1 MKYPSL
7 HFMPLCMLAAFA
19 VPAALHAQNQPPAAG
34 PSAAQKAAE
43 SATDLGNAYYHY
55 MLAHE
60 YEEKAETYGSS
71 DYANKAIEEYKMALN
86 DDPGSK
92 YLNSHLAE
100 LYFQTGH
107 IKEAIEAAQQQV
119 KNDPSDLGAHRL
131 LAEVYLR
138 ALGNEEQ
145 GDVAAQ
151 MMKLAIGEYQKIVAL
166 APNSID
172 DHLMLARLYAADHD
186 TAKAEQQLAAAQQIN
201 PGSEETALIANR
213 FYSDLG
219 DTQKAVD
226 VLRNLPEDDQTA
238 RTEYQLGQT
247 FDQLR
252 DNASAVAAYQ
262 KALALQPDNVDV
274 EKALAHDLMASNKP
288 DQALAIYKDIVES
301 DPNDSDAWGA
311 MGRIEINDG
320 DFEEAQTAVRKARDL
335 DSANLE
341 YLFEEATVDD
351 ALGQLDDSA
360 KLYTQLLTATEHPSG
375 VYSDQEKGTYSL
387 VLDRLAQVY
396 REQSN
401 TDQAIAVYQ
410 KKAALGGDY
419 EEQAYDQEV
428 ETYREAHE
436 YDKAVATAQQSV
448 KDQPKSLDAKL
459 TLARQLADT
468 GHADQGVGMAKQ
480 LVAAHPR
487 DLETYYQLAMI
498 YTDLR
503 KWKDAGSVLDKAQK
517 LASKKNDQVMVDFER
532 AMMDDRA
539 RHYDA
544 AEAGFRKVLSLDP
557 DNALVL
563 NNYGFML
570 ADRGV
575 QLEQALSMIRKAV
588 KLEPTN
594 YAYLDSLGWAYYRLG
609 KYPQAQA
616 NLERA
621 VARDGMDPTVHEH
634 LGDLYEKTGRLKE
647 AEAQWELSLNEF
659 AHTVQAD
666 MDQGEVARVQ
676 KKLDSA
682 RVRLA
687 KESGRP
693 GPDKQE

>member
-1 MKYPSL
+1 
-7 HFMPLCMLAAFA
+7 MPLCMLAPLA
-19 VPAALHAQNQPPAAG
+19 VASGLCAQTQTPPAKADA
-34 PSAAQKAAE
+34 PASQKPAE
-43 SATDLGNAYYHY
+43 SAADLGNAYFHY
-55 MLAHE
+55 MMAHE
-60 YEEKAETYGSS
+60 YEEKAATYGQAE
-71 DYANKAIEEYKMALN
+71 YATRAIEEYKAALN

-119 KNDPSDLGAHRL
+119 KQDPSDLEAHRL

-138 ALGNEEQ
+138 SLGNDEQ
-145 GDVAAQ
+145 GDVAEQ
-151 MMKLAIGEYQKIVAL
+151 MMKLAIGEYEKIVSL
-166 APNSID
+166 APTSID

-186 TAKAEQQLAAAQQIN
+186 NAKADAQLTAARQIN
-201 PGSEETALIANR
+201 PGSEETALISNR
-213 FYSDLG
+213 FYADAG

-226 VLRNLPEDDQTA
+226 VLKTLPEDDQTA
-238 RTEYQLGQT
+238 RTEYQLGMT
-247 FDQLR
+247 YDQMK
-252 DNASAVAAYQ
+252 DNASAIAAYQ
-262 KALALQPDNVDV
+262 KALDLQPDNLDV
-274 EKALAHDLMASNKP
+274 EKALAKDLTAANQP
-288 DQALAIYKDIVES
+288 QEALKAWNDIAAG
-301 DPNDSDAWGA
+301 DPTDSDAWGNVA
-311 MGRIEINDG
+311 RIDLSTG
-320 DFEEAQTAVRKARDL
+320 DFQDALTAVKKAREL
-335 DSANLE
+335 DSGNLE

-351 ALGQLDDSA
+351 ALGNLDDAA
-360 KLYTQLLTATEHPSG
+360 KLYSKLVTATEHPSG
-375 VYSDQEKGTYSL
+375 AYSDREKSTYGL

-396 REQSN
+396 REQSH
-401 TDQAIAVYQ
+401 TDQAIAVYK

-419 EEQAYDQEV
+419 EEQAYDQQV
-428 ETYREAHE
+428 ETWREAHE
-436 YDKAVATAQQSV
+436 YDKAVATAQEAVAQ
-448 KDQPKSLDAKL
+448 QPKSLDAKL

-468 GHADQGVGMAKQ
+468 GKTDDGLSMAKD
-480 LVAAHPR
+480 LVKAHAKN
-487 DLETYYQLAMI
+487 LEAYYQLAQI

-503 KWKDAGSVLDKAQK
+503 RWKDAESVLDKAQK
-517 LASKKNDQVMVDFER
+517 LAAKKDDQLMVDFER
-532 AMMDDRA
+532 GMMEDRA
-539 RHYDA
+539 KHYDA
-544 AEAGFRKVLSLDP
+544 AETSFNKVLAVDP
-557 DNALVL
+557 DNALTL

-575 QLEQALSMIRKAV
+575 NLDQALSMIRKAV

-609 KYPQAQA
+609 KYSQAQT

-647 AEAQWELSLNEF
+647 AAAQWELSLNEF

-687 KESGRP
+687 KESTRP